1 MSQGDGI
8 MKNTMAAVLGLSAGL
23 AGAAFAASPPPA
35 DQSAAQ
41 LESFFDPA
49 GAFAT
54 LSTTGKVDRR
64 GTFFQSLGTNGRSC
78 GTCHLPEHAFGLS
91 AQAAGSTFRLTRG
104 QDPLFAPV
112 DGANCPNAR
121 RDDAAAHS
129 LVLQHGVFRISLPL
143 PADAQFTI
151 SVVHDPYGCA
161 ITLDPKTGQ
170 EDVSVYRRPLPST
183 NLSFLS
189 AVMIDGRET
198 IAPLNSGN
206 TFLANLMTDL
216 KQQAADATTGHAQ
229 AVSPPTDRQLTQI
242 VTFELGLYSAQSF
255 DWGAGPLMAAGA
267 QGGARMLSTQ
277 EYFPGINDSLGSNP
291 TGAPFDPSSMTLFV
305 AWDDPPPAATPGRGA
320 RDAARR
326 AIAAGEQI
334 FDTAPLIITDV
345 RGLNDNPALG
355 NPGSIVGHCSTCHD
369 TPNVGDHSLAV
380 PLDIGTSHSVLP
392 SMESDP
398 QVAAALALLDMP
410 DLPVYLI
417 SGCPDPADPSRAAPL
432 YTSDPGKALI
442 SGKCSDLNRIKG
454 PILRGLAARAPYFH
468 NGAAAD
474 LAQVVDFYNER
485 FQMQLTAEQK
495 SDLVAFLSAL

>member
-1 MSQGDGI
+1 
-8 MKNTMAAVLGLSAGL
+8 MKSTMAAALGLSAAL
-23 AGAAFAASPPPA
+23 AGAAFAASPPGGGR
-35 DQSAAQ
+35 SAAQ
-41 LESFFDPA
+41 LASFPDPA
-49 GAFAT
+49 GVSET
-54 LSTTGKVDRR
+54 LSTTGSIDRH
-64 GTFFQSLGTNGRSC
+64 GAFFQSLGTNGRTC

-91 AQAAGSTFRLTRG
+91 ADAASRTFRRTRG
-104 QDPLFAPV
+104 QAPLFAPV

-121 RDDAAAHS
+121 RDDPTAHS
-129 LVLQHGVFRISLPL
+129 LLMAHGVFRISLPL
-143 PADAQFTI
+143 PANAQFAI

-170 EDVSVYRRPLPST
+170 EDISVYRRPLPST

-198 IAPLNSGN
+198 LAPLNDGTS
-206 TFLANLMTDL
+206 FLANLVTDL
-216 KQQAADATTGHAQ
+216 KHQASDATTGHAQ
-229 AVSPPTDRQLTQI
+229 APTPPTDEQLTEI
-242 VTFELGLYSAQSF
+242 VTFELGLYSAQAF
-255 DWGAGPLMAAGA
+255 DRHAGPLVVDGA
-267 QGGARMLSTQ
+267 QGGAATLSAQ

-291 TGAPFDPSSMTLFV
+291 TGVPFDASSMTLFD
-305 AWDDPPPAATPGRGA
+305 AWDNSTPPATPERGR

-326 AIAAGEQI
+326 AIAAGEKI

-345 RGLNDNPALG
+345 RGLNDDTALG

-369 TPNVGDHSLAV
+369 APNVGDHSLAV
-380 PLDIGTSHSVLP
+380 PLDIGTSHSTLP
-392 SMESDP
+392 GTESDP
-398 QVAAALALLDMP
+398 QVAAALARLNTP

-474 LAQVVDFYNER
+474 LAQVVAFYNER
-485 FQMQLTAEQK
+485 FQMQLTPGQR
-495 SDLVAFLSAL
+495 SDLVAFLAAL